1 MTTIVK
7 QSVFAVTQSSGA
19 NTPELSDAICGCP
32 MTHTPIATLRLA
44 VTWPHRPKRHEGRNL
59 RGSKTTAIF
68 PLAVMVVVL
77 LAAAGTFVAT
87 IYLSGL
93 LMQKIQH
100 LQRYN
105 EPRAQ
110 YSDVAGTEV
119 VRERTDEY
127 R

>member
-1 MTTIVK
+1 MTAIVK
-7 QSVFAVTQSSGA
+7 RSVFAVTQSSGA
-19 NTPELSDAICGCP
+19 NTPELSDAIWGCP

-44 VTWPHRPKRHEGRNL
+44 VAWPHKPKRHGGRNL
-59 RGSKTTAIF
+59 RGSKTTALF
-68 PLAVMVVVL
+68 PLALIVAVL
-77 LAAAGTFVAT
+77 LAATGTFMAT

-110 YSDVAGTEV
+110 YSDVWKWQGQ
-119 VRERTDEY
+119 R
-127 R
+127 

>member
-7 QSVFAVTQSSGA
+7 KSVFAVIRNSVA

-32 MTHTPIATLRLA
+32 TTHTPIATLRLQVA
-44 VTWPHRPKRHEGRNL
+44 WPDGSKQHGSRNL
-59 RGSKTTAIF
+59 RRSKTTAV
-68 PLAVMVVVL
+68 LAFTAVVL
-77 LAAAGTFVAT
+77 LAGSGTFAAT
-87 IYLSGL
+87 IHLSEL
-93 LMQKIQH
+93 LMQRIQH

-110 YSDVAGTEV
+110 YSDVSNWQ
-119 VRERTDEY
+119 RR